1 MHFETMLF
9 LQAVGIGAVLILCY
23 DLLIAFRRV
32 IAHHPVIVA
41 AEDLLF
47 WLAAALAVFSGLYCT
62 NQGILRSFLFLGM
75 ILGALLCGSTI
86 SPLFIRG
93 AAVILGIPVVFVKF
107 LIKRLLF
114 FIRRCRIYW
123 YKCAICADRKKK
135 ERVLRV
141 KRSKQGG
148 KFKKRKGQQNIE

>member
-1 MHFETMLF
+1 MHFETLLF
-9 LQAVGIGAVLILCY
+9 VKAAGLGAVLILCY

-32 IAHHPVIVA
+32 LPHHPIAVA

-47 WLAAALAVFSGLYCT
+47 WLLAALMMFSGVYCT

-75 ILGALLCGSTI
+75 ILGAVLCGNTV

-93 AAVILGIPVVFVKF
+93 ATAILGIPVVFVK
-107 LIKRLLF
+107 ISTKRLLF
-114 FIRRCRIYW
+114 LVRRCRIYR
-123 YKCAICADRKKK
+123 YKFAIYADQKKK
-135 ERVLRV
+135 ARVLRM
-141 KRSKQGG
+141 KRSKQVE